1 MLQLRAEAAA
11 AAADAAEAEAIAAAA
26 AAEAAEA
33 EAAEAEAEEA
43 AEAEAAEAE
52 ATERLERPGEGKVF
66 VRWAAAQEGGVPP
79 STLSLYGSDR
89 VRLVEFCSAG
99 GAGGVPVG
107 EAAAL
112 LRFLLAQLR
121 LFAAVCRGG
130 HEAGAAAVRAL
141 LPLESLLSCG
151 ADASLPPSV
160 HTPPMHHP
168 CGTHAPRT
176 RRAPSA
182 RAPP

>member
-1 MLQLRAEAAA
+1 MKKFKPVLEDEDEE
-11 AAADAAEAEAIAAAA
+11 DAAPLAMADTFAYLFVLARA
-26 AAEAAEA
+26 
-33 EAAEAEAEEA
+33 
-43 AEAEAAEAE
+43 
-52 ATERLERPGEGKVF
+52 LERPGEGEVF

-79 STLSLYGSDR
+79 SAMSLYGSDR
-89 VRLVEFCSAG
+89 VRLVELCSGG

-160 HTPPMHHP
+160 HMPRTHHAAPRMHHA
-168 CGTHAPRT
+168 CTMHAPRT
-176 RRAPSA
+176 RHARSA
-182 RAPP
+182 HPR